1 MSIKKE
7 RVSLSSCQIITD
19 LFFKSVKAA
28 FTDILDHLKSMTDKK
43 MYMVMLMSIISML
56 NDPFRHASRKVA
68 HIVIAFPTT
77 NEKRTRSMQWNL

>member
-1 MSIKKE
+1 
-7 RVSLSSCQIITD
+7 
-19 LFFKSVKAA
+19 
-28 FTDILDHLKSMTDKK
+28 MTDKK
-43 MYMVMLMSIISML
+43 MYMAMLMSIISML